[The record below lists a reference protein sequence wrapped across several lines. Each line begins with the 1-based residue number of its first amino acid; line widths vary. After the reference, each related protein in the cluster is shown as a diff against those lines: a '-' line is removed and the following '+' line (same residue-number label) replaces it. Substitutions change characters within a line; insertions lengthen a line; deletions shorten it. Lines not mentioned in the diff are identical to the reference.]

1 MSDSLRKRIADLLN
15 SVGFAETII
24 TLMLKHGMSR
34 NKALACTEEVM
45 ENEYGTRYTE

>member
-15 SVGFAETII
+15 SVGFAETIT
-24 TLMLKHGMSR
+24 TLMLKHNLDR
-34 NKALACTEEVM
+34 NRAISYTEEVM

>member
-1 MSDSLRKRIADLLN
+1 MSNSLKKRIADLLH

-45 ENEYGTRYTE
+45 DNEYGRE